1 MKSVIPILLFF
12 WTSSIALGAV
22 PLDTDYR
29 KLLKT
34 LENSLLE
41 GNNRALRD
49 LGSLLDNPEVKNKAR
64 RLIDRYTLFRS
75 DEFVIENPLIRN
87 EFLGFYYEV
96 ADSLIYSDLLE
107 VFYLTDPSQQNVSYK
122 ISAPEKVQVSDASVL
137 LNQNI
142 QLIEKALK
150 TANDSLMILGTKKI
164 GALNRSEGYA
174 FLTDLFASTK
184 FKKTKFLDKV
194 SIYEAIALELEDYL
208 DIKFLKTLLKLIEK
222 DQFSLAFSQQRLSN
236 LTNVK
241 FEAKNNKDLV
251 KKYDH
256 LVDSL
261 TTIEEIR
268 AYGYRKLFNTQP
280 NFFTDQVDYYGR
292 ILSISKNYPWIEHNA
307 IRDLCHQQHPR
318 AMYYLA
324 GHLFKIRKK
333 SNKHNRILAKN
344 IVEKIQQ
351 LTHFE
356 IQVKNKADEFS
367 SRSYASR
374 DQIARTNY
382 MIYWAAHYVDYEWDE
397 NREYFVNKNEAIE
410 TTQNYE
416 RLFRRLNSRNDSVAI
431 ASFIQLTEGEPNEVI
446 ALSEKYRQMFRNYN
460 QSLPSFQYKYLEQLS
475 QLTYYCRKNDIV
487 YQPSASISQKLQ
499 ALLAVEDPITR
510 INIENELINQ
520 LTLNDITGVEYWACL
535 QEGRLEINYSI
546 GRILD
551 WFYSRFLEDIQ
562 KNNHQLRLYL
572 KKAEI
577 FGNIGAIGACNYYL
591 NKFSLEDEK
600 FQQKLIEIQKTESDE
615 GILNQLIQLINDQ
628 SEDSDNTSLSGFLA
642 NPTGIH
648 KRDIKIMSGPTK
660 NECKDIVKAIKSTED
675 IASIKR
681 IFYYI
686 RIHPDLNMVPYLFK
700 LLDDDR
706 ILIEKRGVVLTVADN
721 LAPIMEKIYNYS
733 FPEVEGRK
741 KFDIIPWEKMWKEN
755 GRDYQHWAKIF
766 FEKKLTSLSE
776 SESLTIEDI
785 NQITTSIHY
794 GPHYQDRCL
803 RALQKVKPVR
813 DIRKLRVSPKLLVS
827 TDLIYFDS
835 FSFSYKELDDIPKLF
850 TVDQPGRMLKF
861 LEVKGSKF
869 DLIDK
874 GTFYNN
880 LFRSSWFLSYLG
892 TGELSLAKAN
902 EIKAILVT
910 YFNENEYLS
919 EFEEQVT
926 QFNIAQLESLGK
938 RLDEQLLAA
947 VTMDTDHASMLKIQ
961 ESILSRIS
969 YSDIPM
975 VVSLLP
981 QLAPELLEPNRFFLV
996 KDFGLP
1002 IFDLDNEEK
1011 RKKLIAQHSDLS
1023 QKDFYRNCL
1032 RNFGVDFEN
1041 QTQELDFQKIYNILS
1056 YDVASP
1062 FVSSSGGKRDYYT
1075 YGIIKVLELH
1085 FEDRLGFH
1093 EKLNESQTFYDF
1105 SSSKRAA
1112 AWIQYLENQSL
1123 VNPNGQLPPS
1133 FNLTRI
1139 EN

>member
-12 WTSSIALGAV
+12 WTSIALGAV
-22 PLDTDYR
+22 PPDTDYR

-75 DEFVIENPLIRN
+75 EEFVIDNPLIRN
-87 EFLGFYYEV
+87 EFLGFYYDV
-96 ADSLIYSDLLE
+96 ADSLVYSDLLE
-107 VFYLTDPSQQNVSYK
+107 VFYLTEPSRQKVSYK
-122 ISAPEKVQVSDASVL
+122 ISVPEKEQVSDASVL

-142 QLIEKALK
+142 QLIEKAFK
-150 TANDSLMILGTKKI
+150 TANDSLIILSTKKI
-164 GALNRSEGYA
+164 GALNRSEGYG
-174 FLTDLFASTK
+174 FLTDLLASSK
-184 FKKTKFLDKV
+184 IKKTKFQNKV
-194 SIYEAIALELEDYL
+194 SIYEAIALELEEYL

-222 DQFSLAFSQQRLSN
+222 DQFSLAFSQKSLAN
-236 LTNVK
+236 LTNVN
-241 FEAKNNKDLV
+241 FEANNNKSLV
-251 KKYDH
+251 KKYNH
-256 LVDSL
+256 LIDSL

-268 AYGYRKLFNTQP
+268 AYGYQKIFNTQP

-292 ILSISKNYPWIEHNA
+292 ILSLSKEFPWIEYNA
-307 IRDLCHQQHPR
+307 IRDLCNQQHPR

-333 SNKHNRILAKN
+333 SNKHNRILAID
-344 IVEKIQQ
+344 IVQRIQQ
-351 LTHFE
+351 LTQFE

-382 MIYWAAHYVDYEWDE
+382 MIYWASHYVDYEWDE

-431 ASFIQLTEGEPNEVI
+431 ASFIKLTEGEPNEVI
-446 ALSEKYRQMFRNYN
+446 TLSEKYRQMFRNYN

-475 QLTYYCRKNDIV
+475 QLTYYCRKNDILH
-487 YQPSASISQKLQ
+487 QPSASISQKLE
-499 ALLAVEDPITR
+499 ALLVAEDPITR
-510 INIENELINQ
+510 INIENELIKE
-520 LTLNDITGVEYWACL
+520 LTLKDITGVEYWACL
-535 QEGRLEINYSI
+535 QEGRLETNYSI

-551 WFYSRFLEDIQ
+551 WFYSRSLKEIEN
-562 KNNHQLRLYL
+562 NNHQLRLYL

-600 FQQKLIEIQKTESDE
+600 FQQKLTEIQQTESDE
-615 GILNQLIQLINDQ
+615 GILNQLMQLINDHDD
-628 SEDSDNTSLSGFLA
+628 DSDNTPLSGFLED
-642 NPTGIH
+642 PTGIH

-660 NECKDIVKAIKSTED
+660 SEYKDIIKAIKGTED
-675 IASIKR
+675 IAAIKR

-686 RIHPDLNMVPYLFK
+686 RIHPKLDMVPYLFK

-706 ILIEKRGVVLTVADN
+706 VIVEKRGIVLTVADN
-721 LAPIMEKIYNYS
+721 LAPIMENIYNYS
-733 FPEVEGRK
+733 FPKIEGRK
-741 KFDIIPWEKMWKEN
+741 KFDVVPWQKMWKEN
-755 GRDYQHWAKIF
+755 GRDYKDWAKIF
-766 FEKKLTSLSE
+766 FERKLASLSE
-776 SESLTIEDI
+776 SETLTIEDI

-794 GPHYQDRCL
+794 GPQYQDKCL
-803 RALQKVKPVR
+803 KALKKVEPVR
-813 DIRKLRVSPKLLVS
+813 DIRKLRVDPKLLVS

-835 FSFSYKELDDIPKLF
+835 FKFSYKELDDIPKLF
-850 TVDQPGRMLKF
+850 TVDQPGRMLDF
-861 LEVKGSKF
+861 LEEKGSNF

-892 TGELSLAKAN
+892 TGELSLSKAN
-902 EIKAILVT
+902 KIKATLVA

-938 RLDEQLLAA
+938 RLEEQLMAA
-947 VTMDTDHASMLKIQ
+947 VNMDTDHASMLKIQ
-961 ESILSRIS
+961 ESILARIS

-981 QLAPELLEPNRFFLV
+981 QLAPELQEPNRFFLV

-1002 IFDLDNEEK
+1002 IFDLDSEEK
-1011 RKKLIAQHSDLS
+1011 RKDLIDQHNNLS
-1023 QKDFYRNCL
+1023 QIDFYRSCL
-1032 RNFGVDFEN
+1032 RNFGVDFEDKN
-1041 QTQELDFQKIYNILS
+1041 QGLDFQKIYNILS
-1056 YDVASP
+1056 YDAAAP

-1075 YGIIKVLELH
+1075 YGIIKLLELH